1 MKSSEGSVSYE
12 VTLEVEPKLLPEVL
26 RELREHHIPEILKTG
41 CFTAIRLDRI
51 DGGRLRTRY
60 EAARAADLDRYLK
73 EHTAHFRADF
83 MARFPTG
90 VRPSREV
97 WQGVAE
103 WRCDSA

>member
-1 MKSSEGSVSYE
+1 MTSGEGSVSYE
-12 VTLEVEPKLLPEVL
+12 VTLEVEPELLSAVL

-51 DGGRLRTRY
+51 DKGRLRTRY

-83 MARFPTG
+83 MARFPRG
-90 VRPSREV
+90 VRPTREV
-97 WQGVAE
+97 WQAVAE
-103 WRCDSA
+103 WRRDPA